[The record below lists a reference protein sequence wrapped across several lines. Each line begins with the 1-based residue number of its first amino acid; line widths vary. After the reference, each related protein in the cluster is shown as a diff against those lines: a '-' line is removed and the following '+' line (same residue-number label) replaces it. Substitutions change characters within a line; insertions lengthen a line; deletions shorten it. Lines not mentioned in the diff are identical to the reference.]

1 MRRISDNRNVFDLA
15 GRLAE
20 PHRGELVSVV
30 GIGIGAAAILAIYG
44 LMCALTQEAT
54 FFGSRPI
61 KIVKYSG
68 TPAICLGAAYVS
80 LAVFMHSHFTWS
92 SSNRYHGFG
101 QIGKVVSAASFVIAI
116 GYLLVDFAIY
126 S

>member
-1 MRRISDNRNVFDLA
+1 M
-15 GRLAE
+15 
-20 PHRGELVSVV
+20 SVV
-30 GIGIGAAAILAIYG
+30 GIGVGAAAILAICG
-44 LMCALTQEAT
+44 LTCALTQEAT

-68 TPAICLGAAYVS
+68 TPAMCLGTAYISV
-80 LAVFMHSHFTWS
+80 AVFMHSHFTWS
-92 SSNRYHGFG
+92 SSLRYHGFG
-101 QIGKVVSAASFVIAI
+101 EFGKLVSAASFVIAI

>member
-1 MRRISDNRNVFDLA
+1 MRKLSDNRNVFDVA
-15 GRLAE
+15 ARLAD
-20 PHRGELVSVV
+20 PHRGNLISVV
-30 GIGIGAAAILAIYG
+30 GMGIGAATILAIYG
-44 LMCALTQEAT
+44 LACAMTQEAT

-68 TPAICLGAAYVS
+68 TPAICLGAAYISV
-80 LAVFMHSHFTWS
+80 AVFMHAHFTWS

-101 QIGKVVSAASFVIAI
+101 EFGKIVSAASFVIAI
-116 GYLLVDFAIY
+116 GCLLVDFATY